1 MKFGIP
7 AETPA
12 GETRV
17 AATPEMVNKL
27 AASGHHTV
35 LVQSSAGT
43 GIPIEFESGLQGFRG
58 RLGFVDFQR
67 PVLIEKG
74 NSCLRS

>member
-17 AATPEMVNKL
+17 AATPEMVNKPT
-27 AASGHHTV
+27 APGRHTV
-35 LVQSSAGT
+35 YVQSARARVFPLSSNYGRK
-43 GIPIEFESGLQGFRG
+43 GFAAA
-58 RLGFVDFQR
+58 L
-67 PVLIEKG
+67 VLSTVNVQYG
-74 NSCLRS
+74 